1 MLDLIKQEQFE
12 LSVLDFLNTK
22 KILPG
27 LVFIGGTMLRLCHGL
42 DRYSTD
48 LDFWLIDK
56 EGSKRLFKDI
66 RHCLE
71 ERFTLTDAA
80 AKFHTLLFEVRSA
93 EYPRHLKIEIRKQ
106 EIKTRLEQNI
116 AFSKHSTVQV
126 LVKTPSLADMMSAKV
141 AALLDRREIR
151 DAFDIEFLLK
161 RGVSLADDRKI
172 LEGLLK
178 NINSFS
184 KNDYTVKLGS
194 LLEPSIRKHY
204 VSRNFTFLK
213 MAIQEKLNAA

>member
-1 MLDLIKQEQFE
+1 M
-12 LSVLDFLNTK
+12 
-22 KILPG
+22 
-27 LVFIGGTMLRLCHGL
+27 
-42 DRYSTD
+42 
-48 LDFWLIDK
+48 
-56 EGSKRLFKDI
+56 
-66 RHCLE
+66 
-71 ERFTLTDAA
+71 
-80 AKFHTLLFEVRSA
+80 
-93 EYPRHLKIEIRKQ
+93 
-106 EIKTRLEQNI
+106 
-116 AFSKHSTVQV
+116 
-126 LVKTPSLADMMSAKV
+126 KTPSLADMMSAKV